1 MKLALLIASI
11 LVIVGTL
18 ASAAPMFP
26 QCPPVGANTGCEF
39 LITVNADGTT
49 TLTADSNPPNN
60 VPYDSTPGVPGD
72 DVLVGVLNNSSTT
85 VTSLPLMSNTN
96 AFGFENDGGCSGTF
110 GSSTNG
116 NPPAAQCQGGA
127 FTTKDP
133 TDYESA
139 GATFGNINSG
149 LTAATVFLSLAP
161 GQSTWFSLE
170 GALTASNITTGPVGS
185 GVPEPAS
192 IALIGIGLC
201 GLGLLRRTRKSQ

>member
-1 MKLALLIASI
+1 MKLALSIASI
-11 LVIVGTL
+11 LLVFGTL

-39 LITVNADGTT
+39 LITVNSNGTT
-49 TLTADSNPPNN
+49 TVAADPNPPNN
-60 VPYDSTPGVPGD
+60 GPYDGSD

-96 AFGFENDGGCSGTF
+96 AFGFENDGACSGTF
-110 GSSTNG
+110 GSTTNG
-116 NPPAAQCQGGA
+116 NPPAAQCQGGV
-127 FTTKDP
+127 FTTTDP
-133 TDYESA
+133 ADYESV
-139 GATFGNINSG
+139 GATFSNINSG
-149 LTAATVFLSLAP
+149 MTAATVFLSLAP

-170 GALTASNITTGPVGS
+170 GALTASNITPGPVGS